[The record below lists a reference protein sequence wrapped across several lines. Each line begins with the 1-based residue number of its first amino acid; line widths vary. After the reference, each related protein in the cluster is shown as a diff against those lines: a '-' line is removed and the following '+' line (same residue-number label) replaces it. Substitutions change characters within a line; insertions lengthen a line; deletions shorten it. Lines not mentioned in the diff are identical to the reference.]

1 MTNSSFRLLHKSN
14 PCYQHFTHREVH
26 PVRRRAPP
34 AVPAAAAQGR
44 ELRVAP
50 VGHLRILPGSD
61 PHADALHRHLGSPE
75 ISHSRCRGLMR
86 CQYWPS
92 FSTCNPP
99 ATAPA
104 AVVGREGRHHVVV
117 SGVAR
122 HGGLPARGRRRRHGE
137 GGAAAQAVLLLLLL
151 LLLLVWLAML
161 PQVLRVQ
168 VDSGKVQY
176 FGVHQWSLKLKRR
189 RNRIRIGTDID
200 PKIIE

>member
-1 MTNSSFRLLHKSN
+1 MTTISSFRLLHKIN

-34 AVPAAAAQGR
+34 AVPAAATQGR

-50 VGHLRILPGSD
+50 VGHLRVLPGSD

-75 ISHSRCRGLMR
+75 SHSRCRGLIR

-122 HGGLPARGRRRRHGE
+122 HGGLPARGRRRRDSKGGV
-137 GGAAAQAVLLLLLL
+137 GGAAAQAVLLLLL
-151 LLLLVWLAML
+151 VWMAVL

-168 VDSGKVQY
+168 VDSGQVQY
-176 FGVHQWSLKLKRR
+176 FGVHQWSLKLKRQC
-189 RNRIRIGTDID
+189 NRIRICNDIN
-200 PKIIE
+200 PLGLG